1 MKTQILRTDDKIRQ
15 RFIVRDGYRIIA
27 KGHIYE
33 QRNVMLTERNGVHVS
48 EQFSSLDVMLQ
59 TLGEKVSQIRFL

>member
-48 EQFSSLDVMLQ
+48 EQYSSLDAMLQ
-59 TLGEKVSQIRFL
+59 TIGEKVSQIRFL

>member
-33 QRNVMLTERNGVHVS
+33 QRNVMLTYRNGEQVS

>member
-15 RFIVRDGYRIIA
+15 QFVVRDGYGIIA

-33 QRNVMLTERNGVHVS
+33 QRNVALTERNGAQVS
-48 EQFSSLDVMLQ
+48 EQFSVM
-59 TLGEKVSQIRFL
+59 VSVL

>member
-15 RFIVRDGYRIIA
+15 QFVVRDGYGIIA

-33 QRNVMLTERNGVHVS
+33 QRNVALTERNGVHGS
-48 EQFSSLDVMLQ
+48 EQFSSFDAMLQ
-59 TLGEKVSQIRFL
+59 TICEKVCQIRFL